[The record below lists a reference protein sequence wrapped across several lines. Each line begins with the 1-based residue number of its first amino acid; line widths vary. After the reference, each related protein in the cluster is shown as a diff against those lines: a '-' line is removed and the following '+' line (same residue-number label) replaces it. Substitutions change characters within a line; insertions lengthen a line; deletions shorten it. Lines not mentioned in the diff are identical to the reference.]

1 MTLNHLRN
9 YLSLLRVKVG
19 VGLYFPWWLRR
30 SKNLPAVQETR
41 IRSLGWEHPLEK
53 GMATHSSILGPWVH
67 GSMGP
72 KEYSWSMGPE
82 ESDTTEL
89 LTHIPG
95 LGSVC
100 SFFRLH
106 LLFRKTQWILFF
118 HVSQNTSFLPFR
130 ILCPFVS
137 SAWKIPPD
145 PHIAGFFLTFKFL
158 TTCCLLRETSL
169 GQTI

>member
-95 LGSVC
+95 LGSVI
-100 SFFRLH
+100 
-106 LLFRKTQWILFF
+106 LLLSTSSVVQENS
-118 HVSQNTSFLPFR
+118 VNTFLSCFSEHKLSP
-130 ILCPFVS
+130 L
-137 SAWKIPPD
+137 
-145 PHIAGFFLTFKFL
+145 
-158 TTCCLLRETSL
+158 
-169 GQTI
+169 